1 MILIM
6 LLNGFIIYF
15 CLKLKAMKKYAL
27 ITLLTFLFAVQMYS
41 QKSNEFRIYYGLTN
55 NEFLINENIL
65 GGGSTENE
73 KIFDIGIKY
82 LTKISN
88 KLYLETGINY
98 LSTSVKITNSSSN
111 PQPQSRFEDFKLFSI
126 PVYANYTFKKH
137 FFINGGPIIDF
148 QGERETID
156 SQSGIGYSIGFGW
169 KYYIYN
175 YSIFINPN
183 YKRHAVIP
191 FEKERFQLRLT
202 EIGIQIGAG
211 YTF

>member
-1 MILIM
+1 
-6 LLNGFIIYF
+6 
-15 CLKLKAMKKYAL
+15 MKK
-27 ITLLTFLFAVQMYS
+27 ITFISIIAFLFAIQTYS
-41 QKSNEFRIYYGLTN
+41 QKSNEISVYYGLTD
-55 NEFLINENIL
+55 NEFLRNEDVL
-65 GGGSTENE
+65 DGGGTENE

-98 LSTSVKITNSSSN
+98 LSTSVKITNSSSS
-111 PQPQSRFEDFKLFSI
+111 PHPSSRLEDFKLFSI

-148 QGERETID
+148 QGERKTVD

-169 KYYIYN
+169 KYYINN

-183 YKRHAVIP
+183 FKRHAVIP
-191 FEKERFQLRLT
+191 FEKERFHLRLT
-202 EIGIQIGAG
+202 EFGLQIGAG